1 MKTNKL
7 TADSK
12 NENRYRRL
20 EWLFSSLAAI
30 TCIAAVIAF
39 SFINNSITIEGI
51 ISQWPFPVIYFLEIA
66 SLGIIGLVAV
76 AKLQF
81 NLKSNWSGV
90 PWICSGVL
98 FAFVILG
105 AWTIGFF
112 LLPAMILFLV
122 TGILVDKRT
131 EGEIPL
137 HLVYFVS
144 AGFAQAA
151 LVFLTLIG

>member
-1 MKTNKL
+1 MNDIQPLVDPSRRSKT
-7 TADSK
+7 
-12 NENRYRRL
+12 RRL
-20 EWLFSSLAAI
+20 EWLFSSLTAI
-30 TCIAAVIAF
+30 NCFIVVITFA
-39 SFINNSITIEGI
+39 FINGSISIEGI
-51 ISQWPFPVIYFLEIA
+51 LSKWPFPLIYFIEIA

-76 AKLQF
+76 AKLQL
-81 NLKSNWSGV
+81 NLKSKWSGI

-144 AGFAQAA
+144 AGIAQAA
-151 LVFLTLIG
+151 FVFFTLIG

>member
-1 MKTNKL
+1 MKNNKFP
-7 TADSK
+7 TESK
-12 NENRYRRL
+12 SENKFRRL

-30 TCIAAVIAF
+30 NCIAVVIAF

-51 ISQWPFPVIYFLEIA
+51 TSQWPFPVIYFLEIA
-66 SLGIIGLVAV
+66 ALGIIGLVAV
-76 AKLQF
+76 AKLQS

-90 PWICSGVL
+90 PWVCSGVL

-144 AGFAQAA
+144 AGIAQAV

>member
-39 SFINNSITIEGI
+39 SFSNNSITIEGI

-76 AKLQF
+76 AKLQS

-131 EGEIPL
+131 QGEIPL

-144 AGFAQAA
+144 AGIAQAA
-151 LVFLTLIG
+151 LVFITLIG